1 MGGPSPTE
9 LLAAEIMPRSRFRC
23 HSAWML
29 YVFEASFSN
38 SRADLLSHSSSFWSL
53 SIPSTKTV
61 FSVPILL
68 YLNLRNFKTNGLS
81 FFFPFSFL
89 NIITLL
95 FRIRAQSQVPDSLSL
110 SLVSVVLSWSSSIL
124 YWVELGSELA
134 SDFLFQL
141 FGILKRGGSCGF
153 LLFASSLG
161 WHDDKAG
168 AADTY
173 LALITVWL
181 GIEGWWNNESIR
193 SIGDLLL
200 CTH

>member
-1 MGGPSPTE
+1 MPECCTFSKLPSLILELIYCLIRVLFDPFPYPPRRLSSPSLFYFISTFETSRLTVCSSSSPSPSSIS
-9 LLAAEIMPRSRFRC
+9 LP
-23 HSAWML
+23 
-29 YVFEASFSN
+29 
-38 SRADLLSHSSSFWSL
+38 SSSVSEPVSFA
-53 SIPSTKTV
+53 
-61 FSVPILL
+61 
-68 YLNLRNFKTNGLS
+68 LS
-81 FFFPFSFL
+81 F
-89 NIITLL
+89 
-95 FRIRAQSQVPDSLSL
+95 QSQVPDSLSL